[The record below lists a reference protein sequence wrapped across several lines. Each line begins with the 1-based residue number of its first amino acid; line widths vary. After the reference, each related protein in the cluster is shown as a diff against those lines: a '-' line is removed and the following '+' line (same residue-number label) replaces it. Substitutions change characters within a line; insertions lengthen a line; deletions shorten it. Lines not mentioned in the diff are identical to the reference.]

1 MIVRDKIDMNTS
13 YRFDHRNIPLTSI
26 LLGLGFLVIGSI
38 SILEPTLFGFPW
50 MIILGLILMGVGVE
64 MFYRTHR
71 SKEDVKNALE
81 SYNRVSMKQLASEL
95 NMNRKNL
102 TSAIVDLRNNGEIM
116 ARIDYSRDKV
126 MIETRNH

>member
-1 MIVRDKIDMNTS
+1 MIVRDKIDMNTN
-13 YRFDHRNIPLTSI
+13 YRFDHRNIPLTSV

-38 SILEPTLFGFPW
+38 SILEPTLFGSPW
-50 MIILGLILMGVGVE
+50 MIILGLILMGAGVE
-64 MFYRTHR
+64 MFYRTYR